1 VRAKSL
7 VRTVSLRAEQ
17 ANQLQDVLLSTQP
30 LVARTGV
37 HPAFDRSALEP

>member
-1 VRAKSL
+1 
-7 VRTVSLRAEQ
+7 
-17 ANQLQDVLLSTQP
+17 VLLSTQP